1 MNRLNTL
8 IMITLAV
15 PFLGVALPRMAAG
28 DTQVR
33 QLVGQWKMI
42 RVMNGSAKLRVFTA
56 GDGRAIVMLPGLG
69 IGPAGL
75 EPLAQRLLA
84 GGFRVILPE
93 PRGYGESTGALDG
106 VTLHDL
112 AGDVARAIEDI
123 GGAPVLVAGHA
134 YGDRVGRMLA
144 SDRPD
149 LVRGVVVM
157 AAAGKFPPEAEAAQN
172 LMSYLDKRLPA
183 ESRLMAA
190 KAALYGPESNP
201 TRDDVAPDR
210 ISADTIKMQIVAMD
224 PKLVPFESWWPGG
237 KAPMLVIQGLA
248 DVLGPPE
255 TGRSL
260 KADYPDRVTLVE
272 VPGLGHAM
280 PRVAPDLI
288 AEAITAFARKLGN

>member
-15 PFLGVALPRMAAG
+15 PFLGVAVPRMAAG

-56 GDGRAIVMLPGLG
+56 GDGPTIVMLPGLG

-157 AAAGKFPPEAEAAQN
+157 AAAGKFPP
-172 LMSYLDKRLPA
+172 DRPVVH
-183 ESRLMAA
+183 SRPIIL
-190 KAALYGPESNP
+190 
-201 TRDDVAPDR
+201 TV
-210 ISADTIKMQIVAMD
+210 
-224 PKLVPFESWWPGG
+224 
-237 KAPMLVIQGLA
+237 
-248 DVLGPPE
+248 
-255 TGRSL
+255 
-260 KADYPDRVTLVE
+260 
-272 VPGLGHAM
+272 
-280 PRVAPDLI
+280 
-288 AEAITAFARKLGN
+288 